1 MDLLRSARMLMP
13 PSVSFGRLGVDPARR
28 NWDVELGTGRELLV
42 MALLALALCAVMW
55 ILAAT
60 RRSPD

>member
-1 MDLLRSARMLMP
+1 MLMP

>member
-1 MDLLRSARMLMP
+1 MLMA

-28 NWDVELGTGRELLV
+28 NRDVELGTGRELLV
-42 MALLALALCAVMW
+42 MALLAIALWAVMW